1 MFFHQQSSAKYPAI
15 PLLLRCATER
25 AYKQK
30 KHKLSEE
37 ILSSAKQISDSFG
50 AAPSTFTAHRVSQ
63 IACFRSITAAIFVGM
78 SYRFPPSYRFFRRH
92 CSHFPSTLELPF
104 QCECDVC
111 HTSQRYIFFALSN
124 RKWMVGSAQRTAWRV
139 RM

>member
-15 PLLLRCATER
+15 PLLLRCGTER

-78 SYRFPPSYRFFRRH
+78 SYRFPPSDSVGTAPTFPRRLSFRFSASAMFATL
-92 CSHFPSTLELPF
+92 PSDIYFSLCRIE
-104 QCECDVC
+104 
-111 HTSQRYIFFALSN
+111 N
-124 RKWMVGSAQRTAWRV
+124 GW
-139 RM
+139 